1 MIGNRAPGGELA
13 APPGLGM
20 IDPMTP
26 DDTYDPR
33 RAEQL
38 VEMLRALAERI
49 LDLDRQG
56 GLLGE
61 SSALLRELGDIRSE
75 LFRYEVRRTFDSPET
90 AEHRRIVDEAHGWS
104 PDADPDGDE
113 GEEGDQWRKPDGR

>member
-1 MIGNRAPGGELA
+1 
-13 APPGLGM
+13 
-20 IDPMTP
+20 MTP

-38 VEMLRALAERI
+38 VEMLRALAQRI
-49 LDLDRQG
+49 MDLDHRG

-75 LFRYEVRRTFDSPET
+75 LFRYEVRRTFDTPET
-90 AEHRRIVDEAHGWS
+90 AEHRRIVEEAAQGWTPDAETGGDEA
-104 PDADPDGDE
+104 
-113 GEEGDQWRKPDGR
+113 EEEEQ